1 MLTTGKD
8 AQTTADIVEE
18 IDAEDVATTNNLE
31 EGNNYQGCEDDV
43 SLDEMDVLVTQPQSL
58 NEQISTSITDVA
70 IFLGE
75 NIQTVGLG
83 LSRSIAFEKVIQ
95 ESAQKLYQALCE
107 VEGLN
112 EDERYRALSKIL
124 DHPMQMLIFFSLL
137 SSVRLEW

>member
-1 MLTTGKD
+1 MVPHIQRGKK
-8 AQTTADIVEE
+8 
-18 IDAEDVATTNNLE
+18 N
-31 EGNNYQGCEDDV
+31 
-43 SLDEMDVLVTQPQSL
+43 SDES
-58 NEQISTSITDVA
+58 EQISTSITDVA

-137 SSVRLEW
+137 SSVRLEWVKRFLADN